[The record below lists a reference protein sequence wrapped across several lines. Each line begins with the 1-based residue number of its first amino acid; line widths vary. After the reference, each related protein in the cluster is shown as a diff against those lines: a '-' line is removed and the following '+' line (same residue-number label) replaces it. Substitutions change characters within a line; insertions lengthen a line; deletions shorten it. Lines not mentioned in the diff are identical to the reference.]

1 MVADGG
7 EWRLPGHGEVSFLS
21 FLSTATPS
29 TAVSTNMGSDND
41 EPSRPSTP
49 PNPVPPGYFSASFE
63 RLIRENEMADWASAF
78 TLFGEYCPM
87 PNMRGICWL
96 IRRRAFWIDTVETF
110 FDARIDL
117 IQRTLTKHSDRLKI
131 RAEEAMNKMK
141 TPAGEDLAE
150 NLDREMQKFK
160 LKVCISVIL
169 HLRLCCDEYDG

>member
-1 MVADGG
+1 
-7 EWRLPGHGEVSFLS
+7 
-21 FLSTATPS
+21 
-29 TAVSTNMGSDND
+29 MGSDND
-41 EPSRPSTP
+41 DLSRPPTP

-78 TLFGEYCPM
+78 TLFGGYF
-87 PNMRGICWL
+87 PNIRAICWFIYL
-96 IRRRAFWIDTVETF
+96 RACWIDTMETF

-160 LKVCISVIL
+160 LKVCMSTTL
-169 HLRLCCDEYDG
+169 HLRTVF

>member
-1 MVADGG
+1 M
-7 EWRLPGHGEVSFLS
+7 S
-21 FLSTATPS
+21 
-29 TAVSTNMGSDND
+29 SDND
-41 EPSRPSTP
+41 NPSRPPTP
-49 PNPVPPGYFSASFE
+49 PNPVPPGYFSASLE

-78 TLFGEYCPM
+78 TLFGKHWVM
-87 PNMRGICWL
+87 FNARGICSL
-96 IRRRAFWIDTVETF
+96 IRWRACRVDTVETF

-160 LKVCISVIL
+160 LKVCDCHISQPR
-169 HLRLCCDEYDG
+169 LRCD